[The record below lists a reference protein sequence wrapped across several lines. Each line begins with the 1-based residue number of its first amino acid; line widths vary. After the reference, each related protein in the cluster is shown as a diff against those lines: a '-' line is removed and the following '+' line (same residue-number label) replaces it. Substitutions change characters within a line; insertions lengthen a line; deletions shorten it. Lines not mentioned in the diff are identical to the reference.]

1 MGTTV
6 RITDFLKHIPVRRQ
20 TALKSATKTLIRIK
34 RLLQSYALSQP
45 SKRLSLK
52 VLKAKNENNNWS
64 YAPSADS
71 SLQDAALK
79 VAGTELSSSCVLR
92 RLSSRPAD
100 ETGIAE
106 SPQQSV
112 CEVVAF
118 LPDINPGEQFCHSF
132 AVKSLIAADIPKI
145 NNTGQFISVDG
156 RPLSNSRGIGQEIAK
171 IFKSYIRSALLKTEP
186 SKQVSDPFLGL
197 QILCPRGIY
206 DVNIEPAKDDVMF
219 EDRELIL
226 ALVAGLFRQHYGELK
241 SGEKAGIKQIKDS
254 SSKGSPISNGFDVLM
269 ARKPTSEVHPNFSH
283 PDNSSIASIANARPS
298 ENQSRVRNGSQL
310 AKNCGSEPD
319 GSVNNGARKPRI
331 ANPDSVSRVNA
342 SFQTPRR
349 DQDPFTSPSSGNQS
363 TDSIQRSTG
372 RQNGPE
378 DFQCSPVTSDLPS
391 PPISRISS
399 RSPVRIR
406 QPHARALLSSS
417 PEFDRASS
425 FRRAERERDRERY
438 GNGAIDTW
446 FQRITQDSLERAAE
460 EAAPLQDPT
469 ELPLSSLAE
478 QRFGSKALRDDE
490 SESEQDDAR
499 LEPSSGESPT
509 LQFDQSTLIS
519 PDGQDDPACAS
530 MDSGRGFPVLERWA
544 AQLHGD
550 GAYPGPI
557 DLEKAMDFEKRKK
570 EANQN
575 KRLQNKNRETIP
587 ASQQAPVPPSSQN
600 SRYLA
605 AKAALTSSH
614 TSIGGP
620 VSATKLSPNDPR
632 AYLMRQQ
639 EVSAAKEAPEN
650 DTSARRLLTSRL
662 PFERIPD
669 GIKLYNLG
677 VSCCVA
683 RSPESDPLKKG
694 SPEDEYTRTGEE
706 AIAFS
711 PSEVK
716 DCLPLWNTRLEQI
729 MKEKYQSKDDLR
741 LTCDKIDL
749 SSAIAQHLNSFDTD

>member
-1 MGTTV
+1 M
-6 RITDFLKHIPVRRQ
+6 L
-20 TALKSATKTLIRIK
+20 
-34 RLLQSYALSQP
+34 YLSHP
-45 SKRLSLK
+45 KGS
-52 VLKAKNENNNWS
+52 
-64 YAPSADS
+64 
-71 SLQDAALK
+71 LK
-79 VAGTELSSSCVLR
+79 VAGTEISSSCVLR
-92 RLSSRPAD
+92 RLSSQPSD
-100 ETGIAE
+100 EAEIAE
-106 SPQQSV
+106 SPKQSA

-118 LPDINPGEQFCHSF
+118 LPDINTGEQFSHSF
-132 AVKSLIAADIPKI
+132 DVQSLIAEDASKI
-145 NNTGQFISVDG
+145 NNTGQYISVDG

-171 IFKSYIRSALLKTEP
+171 IFKSYIRSAISKSEP

-219 EDRELIL
+219 EDRDLIL
-226 ALVAGLFRQHYGELK
+226 ALVAGLFRQHYGELQ
-241 SGEKAGIKQIKDS
+241 SGDKVGIKQRKDG
-254 SSKGSPISNGFDVLM
+254 SSKGPPISNGFDVLM
-269 ARKPTSEVHPNFSH
+269 ARKPTSEVHPTFSH
-283 PDNSSIASIANARPS
+283 PDNSFIASIANARPS
-298 ENQSRVRNGSQL
+298 QNQSRIGIGIQPAQNS
-310 AKNCGSEPD
+310 GSEPD
-319 GSVNNGARKPRI
+319 GSVNTGAKKHRI
-331 ANPDSVSRVNA
+331 ANPDSVSRINA

-349 DQDPFTSPSSGNQS
+349 DQAPFISPSSGHQS
-363 TDSIQRSTG
+363 TDGIQRSTG
-372 RQNGPE
+372 RQSGPE

-391 PPISRISS
+391 LPISRISS
-399 RSPVRIR
+399 RSPVRSR
-406 QPHARALLSSS
+406 QPHPRALLNSS
-417 PEFDRASS
+417 PETDRAPS

-446 FQRITQDSLERAAE
+446 FQRTTQASLERAAE
-460 EAAPLQDPT
+460 EEAVPLQDST

-478 QRFGSKALRDDE
+478 QRFGSKALRDGE
-490 SESEQDDAR
+490 GESEQYDAR
-499 LEPSSGESPT
+499 LEASSGESPT

-519 PDGQDDPACAS
+519 PDEQDDPACAS

-550 GAYPGPI
+550 GAHPGPI

-587 ASQQAPVPPSSQN
+587 ASQQEPIPQSSQN

-639 EVSAAKEAPEN
+639 EISTAKETPEN
-650 DTSARRLLTSRL
+650 DTRARRLLTSRL
-662 PFERIPD
+662 PFEQIPD
-669 GIKLYNLG
+669 GLALYNLG

-683 RSPESDPLKKG
+683 RSPEPDPLKTG

-729 MKEKYQSKDDLR
+729 MKEKYESKDDLR
-741 LTCDKIDL
+741 QTCDKIDL